1 MSRRVKLVAVTT
13 FVVLIVVFFGLYL
26 RDIDYQTLSDLS
38 FSWPLLILAT
48 TISLLF
54 RYWGVFIWRTILSD
68 LGSTRLPPFLVLS
81 NVYAKAWMGRY
92 IPGTVAWIGGKI
104 VLASRLGISKSRLA
118 VSSLLEAG
126 MQVVA
131 SMCVALLILGLDP
144 RLDVISVEV
153 KVVMV
158 VLAVASLAILLPP
171 VLNAVLSVAFRVIRR
186 RDAFLELRTN
196 GKATVRSF
204 LLYVA
209 GTVLS
214 GSAYFYLTK
223 ALYPPIN
230 AAEDFWFVVGAFTL
244 AGALGMATPL
254 VPSGLGVRDGVQL
267 LLLAIIMPKEIALA
281 VTVASRLWSAAV
293 DVLFLVSAQ
302 GLHVVH
308 RRWFASVP
316 TTDQTSA
323 GVDDPTGRPR

>member
-1 MSRRVKLVAVTT
+1 MDFLVDPWSQDLLDWGPVPVRIVLGVIFVDAGFGKWHRGISGTGDWFAGLGIPFPQAQARLVA
-13 FVVLIVVFFGLYL
+13 
-26 RDIDYQTLSDLS
+26 
-38 FSWPLLILAT
+38 
-48 TISLLF
+48 SLE
-54 RYWGVFIWRTILSD
+54 
-68 LGSTRLPPFLVLS
+68 LV
-81 NVYAKAWMGRY
+81 
-92 IPGTVAWIGGKI
+92 GG
-104 VLASRLGISKSRLA
+104 
-118 VSSLLEAG
+118 
-126 MQVVA
+126 
-131 SMCVALLILGLDP
+131 ALLILGLDP